1 MSLSMSM
8 YMPSICLFARLL
20 ILLVCLFACCCV
32 CMYVC
37 MRGAVYLLDGWMYV
51 CACTCSASLC
61 LLFLCFH
68 KGEEGKRER
77 KKQQV
82 GPTDTIENFPWHKQ
96 AQKRSPVCPLTP
108 LFLSTLCVHLQC
120 GKPFGNP
127 CSHRD
132 TAACHYGSD
141 SASSGVMQP

>member
-1 MSLSMSM
+1 MSMSM
-8 YMPSICLFARLL
+8 YMLSICLFARLL
-20 ILLVCLFACCCV
+20 ILLVCLLLC
-32 CMYVC
+32 VC
-37 MRGAVYLLDGWMYV
+37 MRGAVCWMDGCTFARV
-51 CACTCSASLC
+51 HVQPLCACCFCASTRG
-61 LLFLCFH
+61 
-68 KGEEGKRER
+68 KG
-77 KKQQV
+77 KKKEKNNKSDQQ
-82 GPTDTIENFPWHKQ
+82 TRSKTSQDTSKPEQ
-96 AQKRSPVCPLTP
+96 RSPVCPLTP